1 MPFKKFKIRDYDFKL
16 ILMVAALTVIG
27 VFAVGSAE
35 STLFKKQMYGA
46 IAGLVIMLVLSVIDY
61 HFVLKFYIVMYVLN
75 IALLVLVLVLGES
88 SHNAQ
93 RWLKI
98 GGIKFQPSEL
108 AKILLILF
116 FAQFI
121 MIQKEKFN
129 SFPIIFICV
138 ILAGIPIALV
148 FKQPDLSTTIML
160 GAIFA
165 TVMFAGKLK
174 FRIILGILAVLI
186 PAVAIFISI
195 ALRPE
200 STIIENYQKERVYAM
215 QDPDSYPNLVYQQQN
230 SVTAIASGMLD
241 GKGYKNNEITSVKN
255 GNFLSEDQTDFIFAI
270 IGEEFGF
277 KGSVLVIVLLFLI
290 SLECIS
296 IGRRAP
302 DVGGAIVASSMGVL
316 IGVQSFINIGVATFL
331 IPNTGLPLPFVS
343 YGLTSLISVF
353 VGMGVVTQG
362 CTQAKRGNSSVDDY
376 ITMDLMKF

>member
-75 IALLVLVLVLGES
+75 IALLVLVIVLGES

-160 GAIFA
+160 GVIFA

-186 PAVAIFISI
+186 PAAAIFISI

-200 STIIENYQKERVYAM
+200 STIIETYQKERVYAM

-353 VGMGVVTQG
+353 AGMGVVINVR
-362 CTQAKRGNSSVDDY
+362 TQAKRGNSSVDDY

>member
-61 HFVLKFYIVMYVLN
+61 HFVLKFYIVIYVLN

-160 GAIFA
+160 GVIFA

-186 PAVAIFISI
+186 PAAAIFISI

-200 STIIENYQKERVYAM
+200 STIIETYQKERVYAM

-353 VGMGVVTQG
+353 AGMGVVINVR
-362 CTQAKRGNSSVDDY
+362 TQAKRGNSSVDDY

>member
-75 IALLVLVLVLGES
+75 IALLVLVIVLGES

-148 FKQPDLSTTIML
+148 YKQPDLSTTIML
-160 GAIFA
+160 GVIFA

-186 PAVAIFISI
+186 PAAAIFISI

-200 STIIENYQKERVYAM
+200 STIIETYQKERVYAM

-353 VGMGVVTQG
+353 AGMGVVINVR
-362 CTQAKRGNSSVDDY
+362 TQAKRGNSSVDDY

>member
-35 STLFKKQMYGA
+35 STLFKRQMYGA

-160 GAIFA
+160 GVIFA

-186 PAVAIFISI
+186 PAAAIFMSI

-200 STIIENYQKERVYAM
+200 STIIETYQKERVYAM

-255 GNFLSEDQTDFIFAI
+255 GNFISEDQTDFIFAI

-353 VGMGVVTQG
+353 AGMGVVINVR
-362 CTQAKRGNSSVDDY
+362 TQAKRGNSSVDDY

>member
-75 IALLVLVLVLGES
+75 IALLVLVLVIGES

-160 GAIFA
+160 GVIFA

-186 PAVAIFISI
+186 PAAAIFISI

-200 STIIENYQKERVYAM
+200 STIIETYQKERVYAM

-353 VGMGVVTQG
+353 AGMGVVINVR
-362 CTQAKRGNSSVDDY
+362 TQAKRGNSSVDDY